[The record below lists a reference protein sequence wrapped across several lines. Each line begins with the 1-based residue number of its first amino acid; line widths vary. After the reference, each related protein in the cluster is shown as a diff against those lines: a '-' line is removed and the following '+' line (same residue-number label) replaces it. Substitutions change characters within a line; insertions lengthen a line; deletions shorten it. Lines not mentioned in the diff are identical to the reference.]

1 MEQMFLQRN
10 PELQQAKQVLIAVST
25 GIDSMVL
32 LHLMEKISEGMDLR
46 IGVAH
51 VNHQLR
57 RESEEEAI
65 FLKKYCDER
74 KIDYYEKKWKT
85 PPKLGIEVQARKF
98 RYSFFADLMESEGY
112 PLLLT
117 GHHGDDQIETMLMRF
132 TRGGSLLSHSGMQR
146 RRAFNNGV
154 LLKPLLSF
162 SKQEIINYAEKES
175 ILHFED
181 ASNATL
187 HYARNRIRHRVLPVL
202 KEENSQLLEHARQF
216 SQQLAWAEEG
226 LRHVLKENLNNVV
239 YQEQQWQFTREDLP
253 EDEGLRY
260 YFLSFLFEK
269 IHKVTE
275 LVVSQR
281 QLFQLVHLINCGG
294 AQWKVDLGEDWQ
306 ISASYLSY
314 TIKKQTLPVGG
325 TYQLG
330 LNETVK
336 LSMNEHICLKNGGN
350 RDREATHSIVLP
362 AMVNLPLTIRRR
374 EPGDRIQLTEK
385 LRKKISRYFIDGKI
399 PQEKRE
405 QAWVVTDAVGEVIS
419 VLPFVNSYLSI
430 GNETDR
436 IHYILDYYMYH

>member
-10 PELQQAKQVLIAVST
+10 PELQQAKKVLIAVST

-32 LHLMEKISEGMDLR
+32 LHLMEKISKGLDGR

-57 RESEEEAI
+57 KESEEEAL
-65 FLKKYCDER
+65 FLKKYCDEHQ
-74 KIDYYEKKWKT
+74 IDYYEKKWMT
-85 PPKLGIEVQARKF
+85 SPKSGIEVQARNF
-98 RYSFFADLMESEGY
+98 RYTFFAELMENEGY

-146 RRAFNNGV
+146 KRIFNSGL

-175 ILHFED
+175 IPHFED
-181 ASNATL
+181 ATNATL
-187 HYARNRIRHRVLPVL
+187 RFARNRIRHQVLPVL
-202 KEENSQLLEHARQF
+202 KEENQKLLEHTQQF

-226 LRHVLKENLNNVV
+226 LRYALKENLNNVV
-239 YQEQQWQFTREDLP
+239 YQEQQWQFTKKDLP
-253 EDEGLRY
+253 EEEGLRY

-269 IHKVTE
+269 IHKVTQ

-281 QLFQLVHLINCGG
+281 QLFQLVHLINEGE
-294 AQWKVDLGEDWQ
+294 AQWKIDLGGSWE
-306 ISASYLSY
+306 ISASYLTY
-314 TIKKQTLPVGG
+314 TIRKQARPVCG
-325 TYQLG
+325 TYQLDLG
-330 LNETVK
+330 ATVK
-336 LSMNEHICLKNGGN
+336 LSLNEHLCLKNGEIKDQN
-350 RDREATHSIVLP
+350 ASYSVLLP
-362 AMVNLPLTIRRR
+362 AKVDLPLTIRKR

-385 LRKKISRYFIDGKI
+385 LRKKVSRYFIDEKI

-405 QAWVVTDAVGEVIS
+405 QAWVVTDAAGEVIS